1 MSYKTLLL
9 TGLAWVATVSQVAES
24 RPDITFLCNRMPEVC
39 TNMCWAVRCAS
50 PKFPQTLNWDN
61 PSEDTKNKRRKS
73 AGCQKGNK
81 CNKGKKG
88 PGHRGGKYTSCDE
101 YPFATTSNSK
111 FPNGHQVSRCVPPVE
126 NSRQG
131 KALQTVYGRFK
142 KKGFKSHSL
151 QIAFGNPGA
160 RGVKY
165 CNNQS
170 CKNDGFQVQDGKI
183 KKREEDPV
191 FKFYRTS
198 SGMILGS
205 LTKID
210 TPSNF
215 TREVDEQEQ
224 KHVAAQ
230 FLETW
235 KEPVEGEDVPVISD
249 IVLEEMTFEEAMKSF
264 DQGEAQ

>member
-1 MSYKTLLL
+1 MTYKSLLL
-9 TGLAWVATVSQVAES
+9 AGLAWMATVPQVRAA
-24 RPDITFLCNRMPEVC
+24 PDVTFLCNRMPEVC
-39 TNMCWAVRCAS
+39 TNMCWATRCAS
-50 PKFPQTLNWDN
+50 PRFPTTLNWDS
-61 PSEDTKNKRRKS
+61 PSEAVAKERRRS

-81 CNKGKKG
+81 CNRGKKG

-101 YPFATTSNSK
+101 YPFASTSDSK

-131 KALQTVYGRFK
+131 RALRTAYDRFR
-142 KKGFKSHSL
+142 KKGYRSHSL

-165 CNNQS
+165 CRNQP

-183 KKREEDPV
+183 KKRDEDPL
-191 FKFYRTS
+191 FTFYKTS
-198 SGMILGS
+198 SGMILAS
-205 LTKID
+205 LTKMD

-224 KHVAAQ
+224 EHVAAK

-235 KEPVEGEDVPVISD
+235 NEPVDGEHVPVVSD
-249 IVLEEMTFEEAMKSF
+249 VVLEEMPFEEAMKSF
-264 DQGEAQ
+264 DLGEEQ